1 METLVQ
7 VAQLLLALSILVG
20 IHEAGHMITAK
31 MFGMKVE
38 KFFIGFPP
46 TLFSFKKGETEYGL
60 GAIPLG
66 GFVKI
71 TGMIDESMDT
81 EAMKK
86 PPQPWEFRSKP
97 AWQRLIVMLGGI
109 IVNVV
114 AGVVAM
120 IILTYNTGD
129 EYFSSELVKNDGIQ
143 AFSYGQEF
151 GFQTGDKILNI
162 NGEDFERVNDLT
174 SPELFLDANAYVT
187 IERNGEV
194 MQIQMPEN
202 ALDILSQDKTFKANY
217 VYPRIPFAVTYPQ
230 DEEYVAASNAKK
242 AGILVGDRI
251 IKVAETPIEFQDEM
265 KPALAPFAGQDVD
278 ILVDREGELLD
289 FNIAVNKDTTIG
301 ILMGSLLEVS
311 RKDYSFGEAVTKG
324 TADAFGLVIVNARA
338 MGKMFSGDLSARSLS
353 GPIGIVEL
361 FPNTWDWNR
370 FWYTTAFI
378 SMILAFMNL
387 LPIPALDGGH
397 VMFLLYEMISG
408 SAPSDKFL
416 EGAQKVGM
424 VILLGLMVFVF
435 GNDILKLFG
444 I

>member
-109 IVNVV
+109 IVNVI

-194 MQIQMPEN
+194 MQIQMPED
-202 ALDILSQDKTFKANY
+202 ALDILSKDKTFKANY

-242 AGILVGDRI
+242 AGVLVGDRI
-251 IKVAETPIEFQDEM
+251 IKVAETPIAFQDEM

>member
-1 METLVQ
+1 METIVQ

-20 IHEAGHMITAK
+20 IHEAGHMLTAK

-71 TGMIDESMDT
+71 SGMIDESLDKEQM
-81 EAMKK
+81 AQ

-109 IVNVV
+109 IVNVI
-114 AGVVAM
+114 AGVIAF
-120 IILTYNTGD
+120 IILTYNLGET
-129 EYFSSELVKNDGIQ
+129 YLPAELTKEQGIV
-143 AFSYGQEF
+143 AGEIAQEV
-151 GFQTGDKILNI
+151 GFQTGDKVLKV
-162 NGEDFERVNDLT
+162 NGEDYDRVSDIWSGETLLA
-174 SPELFLDANAYVT
+174 SGAFWT

-194 MQIQMPEN
+194 IDLPVPSGFINKLNDDTFEIN
-202 ALDILSQDKTFKANY
+202 FIVPRRPIEVEALQEGFDIPLQK
-217 VYPRIPFAVTYPQ
+217 
-230 DEEYVAASNAKK
+230 
-242 AGILVGDRI
+242 GDRI
-251 IKVAETPIEFQDEM
+251 VGINGRHVEYLDELRTELET
-265 KPALAPFAGQDVD
+265 
-278 ILVDREGELLD
+278 
-289 FNIAVNKDTTIG
+289 
-301 ILMGSLLEVS
+301 LMGQTATVQVQRGGQELSFDLPDDERGQIGFVLTNPF
-311 RKDYSFGEAVTKG
+311 RRDDYTLGEAIPRGASK
-324 TADAFGLVIVNARA
+324 AFGAVILNAKA
-338 MGKMFSGDLSARSLS
+338 LGKMFDGDVDPRSLS
-353 GPIGIVEL
+353 GPIGIVNM
-361 FPNTWDWNR
+361 FPKTWDWNQ
-370 FWYTTAFI
+370 FWYTTGFI

-397 VMFLLYEMISG
+397 VVFLLYEMISG

-424 VILLGLMVFVF
+424 VILLLLMVFVF
-435 GNDILKLFG
+435 GNDILKIFG

>member
-1 METLVQ
+1 METIVQ

-20 IHEAGHMITAK
+20 IHEGGHMLTAK

-71 TGMIDESMDT
+71 SGMIDESMDK
-81 EAMKK
+81 EQMAQ

-109 IVNVV
+109 IVNVI
-114 AGVVAM
+114 AGVIAF
-120 IILTYNTGD
+120 IILTYNLGETYLPAD
-129 EYFSSELVKNDGIQ
+129 LTKQEGII
-143 AFSYGQEF
+143 AGEIAQEA
-151 GFQTGDKILNI
+151 GFETGDKILKV
-162 NGEDFERVNDLT
+162 NGEDYDRVSDIWSGETLLA
-174 SPELFLDANAYVT
+174 SNAYWTV
-187 IERNGEV
+187 ERNGEV
-194 MQIQMPEN
+194 FDLPVPDGFINMLNDETFELNFIEPRRAIEVEGLQDGF
-202 ALDILSQDKTFKANY
+202 DIPLEK
-217 VYPRIPFAVTYPQ
+217 
-230 DEEYVAASNAKK
+230 
-242 AGILVGDRI
+242 GDRI
-251 IKVAETPIEFQDEM
+251 VGVNGEEVLFLSDLRVKLEALVGETATFEVLRNGQSFEYDLPVDER
-265 KPALAPFAGQDVD
+265 GQIGFVLTNPYQRDD
-278 ILVDREGELLD
+278 Y
-289 FNIAVNKDTTIG
+289 TIG
-301 ILMGSLLEVS
+301 EAIPRGTSKAFNAVILNAKALGRM
-311 RKDYSFGEAVTKG
+311 FGG
-324 TADAFGLVIVNARA
+324 DVNP
-338 MGKMFSGDLSARSLS
+338 RSLS
-353 GPIGIVEL
+353 GPIGIVNM
-361 FPNTWDWNR
+361 FPKTWDWNQ
-370 FWYTTAFI
+370 FWYTTGFI

-408 SAPSDKFL
+408 NAPSDKFL

-424 VILLGLMVFVF
+424 VILLGLMIFVF